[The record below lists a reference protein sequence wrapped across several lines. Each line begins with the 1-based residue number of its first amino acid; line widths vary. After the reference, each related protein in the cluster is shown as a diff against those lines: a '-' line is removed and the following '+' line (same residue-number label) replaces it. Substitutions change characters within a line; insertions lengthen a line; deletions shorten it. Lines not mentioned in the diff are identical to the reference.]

1 MKTLKDSIQ
10 ELAAPIIDWESDHDN
25 EVLQQDFVE
34 AQMGEY
40 GIEFSIYASRDISIS
55 HGTHFETQDVTVGDA
70 HFDIEILAVFDQ
82 DYDDIDITEEEDEM
96 ITNVIANFYEQQ
108 KDV

>member
-34 AQMGEY
+34 AQLGEY

-82 DYDDIDITEEEDEM
+82 EFDDIDITDEEDEM
-96 ITNVIANFYEQQ
+96 ITNVIANFYE
-108 KDV
+108 

>member
-1 MKTLKDSIQ
+1 MKTLKDSMQ
-10 ELAAPIIDWESDHDN
+10 ELASPIIDWENDHDN

-40 GIEFSIYASRDISIS
+40 GIEFSIYASREIYIS

-82 DYDDIDITEEEDEM
+82 EFDDIDITDEENEM
-96 ITNVIANFYEQQ
+96 IINVIAHYYE
-108 KDV
+108 

>member
-1 MKTLKDSIQ
+1 MKTLKDSLQ
-10 ELAAPIIDWESDHDN
+10 ELAAPIIDWESDHDS

-34 AQMGEY
+34 AQLGEY
-40 GIEFSIYASRDISIS
+40 GLEFSIYASRDISIS

-82 DYDDIDITEEEDEM
+82 DFDDIDITDEENEM
-96 ITNVIANFYEQQ
+96 IINVIVNNYE
-108 KDV
+108 

>member
-1 MKTLKDSIQ
+1 MKTLKDSMQ
-10 ELAAPIIDWESDHDN
+10 ELAAPIIEWESDHDN

-34 AQMGEY
+34 AQLGEY

-55 HGTHFETQDVTVGDA
+55 HSTHFETQDVTVGDA

-82 DYDDIDITEEEDEM
+82 EFDDIDITDEENEM
-96 ITNVIANFYEQQ
+96 IINVIAHYYE
-108 KDV
+108 

>member
-1 MKTLKDSIQ
+1 MKTLKDSMQ
-10 ELAAPIIDWESDHDN
+10 DFTAPIIDWESDHDN

-34 AQMGEY
+34 AQLGEY
-40 GIEFSIYASRDISIS
+40 GIEFSINASRDISIS

-82 DYDDIDITEEEDEM
+82 DYDDIDITDEENEM
-96 ITNVIANFYEQQ
+96 IINVIAHYYE
-108 KDV
+108 

>member
-1 MKTLKDSIQ
+1 MKTLKDSMQ
-10 ELAAPIIDWESDHDN
+10 DFTAPFIEWENDHDN

-55 HGTHFETQDVTVGDA
+55 HGNHFETQEVTVGDA

-82 DYDDIDITEEEDEM
+82 DYDDIDITDEEDEM
-96 ITNVIANFYEQQ
+96 ITNVIAHYYE
-108 KDV
+108 

>member
-1 MKTLKDSIQ
+1 MKTLKNSLQDFT
-10 ELAAPIIDWESDHDN
+10 APFIEWESDHDN

-34 AQMGEY
+34 AQLGEY

-70 HFDIEILAVFDQ
+70 YFDIEIFAVFDK
-82 DYDDIDITEEEDEM
+82 DYDDIDITDKEHELLIQTISD
-96 ITNVIANFYEQQ
+96 FYE
-108 KDV
+108 

>member
-1 MKTLKDSIQ
+1 MKTLKNSIQ

-96 ITNVIANFYEQQ
+96 ITNVIANFYE
-108 KDV
+108 

>member
-1 MKTLKDSIQ
+1 MKTLKNSMQDFT
-10 ELAAPIIDWESDHDN
+10 APFIEWENDHDN

-55 HGTHFETQDVTVGDA
+55 HGNHFETQEVTVGDA

-82 DYDDIDITEEEDEM
+82 DFDDIDITDEEEEM
-96 ITNVIANFYEQQ
+96 IINVIANHYE
-108 KDV
+108 

>member
-1 MKTLKDSIQ
+1 MKTLKDSMQ
-10 ELAAPIIDWESDHDN
+10 DFTAPFIEWENDHDN

-55 HGTHFETQDVTVGDA
+55 HGNHFGTQEVTVGDA

-82 DYDDIDITEEEDEM
+82 DFDDIDITDEEDEM
-96 ITNVIANFYEQQ
+96 IINVIANFYE
-108 KDV
+108 